1 MSSQIHIHG
10 VSVCVSE
17 NFNPG
22 YEFEVMLDLHIM
34 YRQNQTG
41 RLVFEMAL
49 KFVVQDPT
57 DSNVGNAQGA
67 TESKLLKIFVFSV
80 PGR

>member
-1 MSSQIHIHG
+1 MG
-10 VSVCVSE
+10 VSVYE
-17 NFNPG
+17 TFNSG

-34 YRQNQTG
+34 YGPNQTG
-41 RLVFEMAL
+41 RLVFELAL

-57 DSNVGNAQGA
+57 DSNAGNAHGA
-67 TESKLLKIFVFSV
+67 TESKLLKIFVFSL